1 MVNVSRLYRG
11 YNKATEGKQIKI
23 KEEFNMIKKTF
34 QLETLTCPSCASKIE
49 GAVKRVPGVKEV
61 QVLFNS
67 SRVKIEFEE
76 SSKEVAQVR
85 KTIEGLGYDVLGE
98 K

>member
-1 MVNVSRLYRG
+1 MFLG
-11 YNKATEGKQIKI
+11 YIGATIKLQKENKFKI
-23 KEEFNMIKKTF
+23 KEDFNMIKKTY
-34 QLETLTCPSCASKIE
+34 QLETLICPSCAAKIE